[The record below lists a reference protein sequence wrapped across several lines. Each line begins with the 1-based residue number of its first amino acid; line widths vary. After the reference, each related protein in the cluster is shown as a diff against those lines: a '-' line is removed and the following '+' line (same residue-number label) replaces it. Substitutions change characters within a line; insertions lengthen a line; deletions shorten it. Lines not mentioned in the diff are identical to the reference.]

1 MMRKQSWMLC
11 CAALAACTGS
21 RPDDVPG
28 DGNAS
33 AIRFTQAI
41 GDAMWVNPDAF
52 PLIPVHVVVE
62 GAPTEVTI
70 SLDGVAVD
78 AVRDG
83 EASRWTAMVDVAALA
98 DGTHELLAESH
109 GVATTAV
116 LAAGREGIQ
125 WTFINT
131 DQNAA
136 TPRLHKINDQL
147 FLTWTDISTG
157 TRVAWIQQLDG
168 AGRRIGDKRALV
180 GGEGQEDKL
189 YARTAAGTSTIGVL
203 YQERGGPYK
212 NFFAVVGRDGT
223 PTIEPVVLDPSDRFG
238 SNSGDVVF
246 TGTGYDLVWRT
257 NSGAGS
263 SDIRWM
269 HVDEATGAITGPL
282 IAASPGAGDPH
293 AGFDA
298 ITNVSI
304 RHHEG
309 TSLIAFSRYVF
320 DAELE
325 LELLRCQLATVTG
338 GVASTALVGIGQPWV
353 WDNDCRILDDGTGP
367 VAVRSVKS
375 LTSSSDNPP
384 DELFA
389 TRVPLDGARG
399 DGRLIVTGPETRVE
413 PTMVGT
419 TAAPIM
425 AWSDS
430 RKYAIDI
437 TQGEVELYAAVL
449 GSDLVATTHIG
460 FSHSHFIE
468 GSADIRGAA
477 AGENAI
483 LTWIDERHGGS
494 VLNPRPEV
502 YLETIW
508 Q

>member
-1 MMRKQSWMLC
+1 M
-11 CAALAACTGS
+11 AS
-21 RPDDVPG
+21 RADDDDDG
-28 DGNAS
+28 GGNAS
-33 AIRFTQAI
+33 AIRFTQSI
-41 GDAMWVNPDAF
+41 GGAMWVNPDAF
-52 PLIPVHVVVE
+52 PIIPVHVLVD

-70 SLDGVAVD
+70 SLDGVEVE

-83 EASRWTAMVDVAALA
+83 EGPRYTAMIDVTALG
-98 DGTHELLAESH
+98 DGTHELLAKSH
-109 GVATTAV
+109 GVSSTAV

-125 WTFINT
+125 WTSIAV
-131 DQNAA
+131 DKNAA
-136 TPRLHKINDQL
+136 TPRLHKLGEQL
-147 FLTWTDISTG
+147 FLTWTDISSG
-157 TRVAWIQQLDG
+157 SRVAWIQQLDG
-168 AGRRIGDKRALV
+168 AGRRIGDKSALV
-180 GGEGQEDKL
+180 GGDGQEDKH
-189 YARTAAGTSTIGVL
+189 YARTAAGASTMGVL

-212 NFFAVVGRDGT
+212 NFFAIVGRDGS
-223 PTIEPVVLDPSDRFG
+223 PTIEPIVLDPNDRFG

-269 HVDEATGAITGPL
+269 HVDEATGAITGPI
-282 IAASPGAGDPH
+282 IAASPGAGDPQ

-298 ITNVSI
+298 ITNVTI
-304 RHHEG
+304 RHHHG
-309 TSLIAFSRYVF
+309 TSLIAFSRYVY
-320 DAELE
+320 DTELE
-325 LELLRCQLATVTG
+325 LELLRCQLASVTD
-338 GVASTALVGIGQPWV
+338 GVATTALIGIGDPWV

-375 LTSSSDNPP
+375 LTSSDDNPP

-389 TRVPLDGARG
+389 TRVPLDSARG
-399 DGRLIVTGPETRVE
+399 DGRMIVTAPETRVE
-413 PTMVGT
+413 PTMIGT

-425 AWSDS
+425 AWSDA

-449 GSDLVATTHIG
+449 GPDLVATTHVG
-460 FSHSHFIE
+460 FPHSHFIE

-494 VLNPRPEV
+494 VLEPRPEV
-502 YLETIW
+502 YLETVW